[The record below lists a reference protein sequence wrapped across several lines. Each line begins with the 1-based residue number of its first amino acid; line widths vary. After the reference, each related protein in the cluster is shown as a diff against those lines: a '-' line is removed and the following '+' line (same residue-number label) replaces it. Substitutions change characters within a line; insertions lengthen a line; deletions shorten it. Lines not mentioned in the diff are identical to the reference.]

1 MNIYKTT
8 RVLFMLP
15 ICTYIIFMALNINY
29 PEAAE
34 WKYGHE
40 DDVPNPFED
49 SLDNIKAGGE
59 RFNARCTYCH
69 GSRGIGAKG
78 PCLTCGKFK
87 KSGSS
92 TLELY
97 SVIAGGLT
105 VNGQP
110 TQMGGFSRT
119 IEDEDIW
126 RIMAYMRWMY
136 KERKKAGEFEEGYNA
151 VLEEKKRQD
160 AILNQ

>member
-1 MNIYKTT
+1 MNIFKT
-8 RVLFMLP
+8 RGA
-15 ICTYIIFMALNINY
+15 IFLIAFCVFFTFSFLETSY
-29 PEAAE
+29 SEAAE

-49 SLDNIKAGGE
+49 DLENIEAGAE

-87 KSGSS
+87 RSGSS
-92 TLELY
+92 NLELY

-151 VLEEKKRQD
+151 VVEEKKRQD
-160 AILNQ
+160 QQ

>member
-1 MNIYKTT
+1 MNIFKT
-8 RVLFMLP
+8 LGA
-15 ICTYIIFMALNINY
+15 IFLIAFCVFFTFSFLDINY
-29 PEAAE
+29 SEAAE

-49 SLDNIKAGGE
+49 DLENIEAGAE

-87 KSGSS
+87 RSGSS
-92 TLELY
+92 NLELY

-151 VLEEKKRQD
+151 VVEEKKRQD
-160 AILNQ
+160 QQ